1 MSGMRALS
9 VPFRITGTKIG
20 STSEYT
26 EIVRGQVIDALMTN
40 QGERVFRPLYGCD
53 IQAALFD
60 PSDEL
65 SRYDAAA
72 IITERL
78 RNLVPRCTIR
88 YVLIELNAESQV
100 DIKISYQAS
109 SVTGEA
115 TLNIPLSLFPGW
127 EFERRS
133 LPGQIEQLYSN
144 TPAEPL

>member
-1 MSGMRALS
+1 MSTMRALR
-9 VPFRITGTKIG
+9 VPFQITGTKIG
-20 STSEYT
+20 VITDYN
-26 EIVRGQVIDALMTN
+26 EIVRAQVIDALMTN

-60 PSDEL
+60 PTDEL
-65 SRYDAAA
+65 ARHDAAA
-72 IITERL
+72 IIRERL

-88 YVLIELNAESQV
+88 YVLIEAGEDGQV

-115 TLNIPLSLFPGW
+115 TLNVPLSLFPGW

-133 LPGQIEQLYSN
+133 LPGQTEQLYAN